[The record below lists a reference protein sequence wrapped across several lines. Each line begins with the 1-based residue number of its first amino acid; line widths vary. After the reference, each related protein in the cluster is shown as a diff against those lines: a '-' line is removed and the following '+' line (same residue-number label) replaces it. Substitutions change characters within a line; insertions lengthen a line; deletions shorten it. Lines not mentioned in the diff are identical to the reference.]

1 MKKGSIFFFGF
12 LLFVQFLFVG
22 GACGQSTANY
32 TFSTNT
38 TGSLALDANGNAI
51 DMTTGTSQLVAASS
65 DATVSSVTSIGF
77 NYYFMSNLYSQFTA
91 SADGIIGLGSTA
103 VSGNTVS
110 GGSITT
116 PRISALGGDFYV
128 SASGKVHYKLVGSA
142 PSRCLVIEWTG
153 MAVTYNTTAANGNS
167 TWQVR
172 LYETTGVVEYVY
184 GAINCSST
192 TYNPASAGFS
202 VNTTANNTASIT
214 FSNNSVSNGA
224 TFNTNTLA
232 LGDVPNLNSTANGSR
247 RVYKFTPP
255 TPAAGPSNLTFASV
269 TTATTT
275 LNWTAASPTTN
286 IVRYIVFNSTN
297 GGTIYNF
304 VANVAL
310 GTNTY
315 SATGLTS
322 GTNYTWKV
330 VSVSEGAEGA
340 FVNGSQATVALSP
353 MTGVY
358 TINNTAATSNPV
370 IHDGTSNFANFTAAI
385 NYMNIHGIAGP
396 VILNVSA
403 GQTFNEI
410 TPSITATGTSTNSIT
425 FQKYGSG
432 TNPKITPAG
441 SSGTLDFGININ
453 GGDYFTFDGIDIDA
467 SASSA
472 VELGYYISNSSATNG
487 AQNNT
492 VKNSSILLANR
503 GSSNSCYGIDQ
514 NTVITPTSVAG
525 ANSNNNYYN
534 LTISGVKTS
543 GVYLNSSSTTYPDL
557 SCKIGTTDCLIRNSI
572 SNIGATTS
580 TTVSARGIYAYGQ
593 NGLKL
598 WNNDI
603 SLIAGDQAATQGI
616 YFVNCLGT
624 TNEIYANNIQSIS
637 VKGST
642 TTTSI
647 AYGVQ
652 ADLGTNASSNVKI
665 YNNYISNIFTS
676 FTSTA
681 TASRYALGIF
691 TGVSGNVATQ
701 TFEIDNNNISIG
713 QGLSPTY
720 SNSCFEVQN
729 GTPIYKVRG
738 NIFSNSSG
746 SQGATSKHFN
756 IVVTAAGIGGSGSV
770 FDYNNYFI
778 ANDQNTSGHIG
789 RNQSTSTNYNSLT
802 DWKTF
807 TTGTLDETSLSVNPL
822 FSSLSNL
829 ATSNTVLNAVS
840 GFTPQSWVTSDI
852 VCSDRSTKTPND
864 IGAFAFDPPAAP
876 TITNFNLSDLC
887 VTGGQT
893 VTLTGTNFVGITG
906 VSFNG
911 LAATTYTVVSPTSIT
926 AVTPANLTDGLIN
939 VTNSAGTGSS
949 LTGYVSRPTPA
960 IPIVSTAGTYCS
972 NTTITASNS
981 NDGTIYWQNN
991 TATGTSTATPSSSQ
1005 LVSASGTYY
1014 YRAQSSFGCWSNA
1027 GSAAIVIN
1035 TPISIT
1041 TDVVTTTQNKCLNA
1055 TGAALS
1061 VSVAGTSPT
1070 YQWYSN
1076 TTNNTFTGTAI
1087 SSGGTS
1093 STFTPLTTTAGTT
1106 YYYCVISSVAP
1117 CNSAVTSA
1125 VATVVINSLPTITG
1139 GTSVCS
1145 GQTLQ
1150 LSGSGNADATTPWIS
1165 GTTSFATITS
1175 SGLVTGVAGGSSIIT
1190 YKDANGC
1197 SSTQSVL
1204 VNISPSAISI
1214 TPNPTSICLGGI
1226 TTLTAS
1232 GGTIPT
1238 TPSQYAFSTST
1249 GTYTAI
1255 TGTAVTAAIGDDYG
1269 IGNLPIGFTFNY
1281 NGIAQTVFGV
1291 SSNGMILLGNTTAA
1305 WTASGTYSSNA
1316 LATTANIIAPL
1327 WDDNNTTGGTV
1338 IYSTTGNAPNRIL
1351 TVQWTGMHVA
1361 GSGSSTSPTINMQAL
1376 LFENGNIQFIYGAQ
1390 SAALSSPTASIGI
1403 SGASGNY
1410 ISVTPLNPLSTSTTS
1425 SSSENISVA
1434 TSNIPTGTILTFT
1447 KPTAPVLLWSPSTDL
1462 YSNNLATTAY
1472 SNENSNI
1479 VYSKSNSSQTYTIS
1493 STTNVCSVSQT
1504 ITVSPIALPTI
1515 TLSSAT
1521 SVCVGGTSSSLG
1533 YTATTGSPN
1542 QYTIDYNSAAN
1553 TAGFQDI
1560 STFTAFSSSPIS
1572 LVVPAGAS
1580 SGTYSGTITV
1590 KNSSTGCSSLSTS
1603 FSVTINDN
1611 VAITTQ
1617 PTNQSAQI
1625 GANAQFNV
1633 VAVGSN
1639 LTYQWQE
1646 FDGTTYSNI
1655 SGATSSTLTISS
1667 VIAND
1672 NGRVFRCVVSGTCGF
1687 ENTSNA
1693 TLTASSI
1700 GITTQPADAT
1710 ICNSGS
1716 TTLSMVT
1723 SGTITNYQWQI
1734 STDNQT
1740 TWTDISGETNAT
1752 LALSGLS
1759 YSSPAKVY
1767 RCNLNNGT
1775 LFTNG
1780 ATVTVYDQIAITSQ
1794 PTTQTICTGTSSVS
1808 FSVTTSGSNPTY
1820 QWQVSTNSGS
1830 TWANVASGGTGATYA
1845 LSNPAD
1851 ALNGNQY
1858 RVIVTGSS
1866 PCTAVTSNVVTL
1878 NVIYATIASSV
1889 ASGCINSVFT
1899 LTATLNGNPTSPTY
1913 SWECPTTGSGAT
1925 TAITSNPASITP
1937 TATGTFIYTLTA
1949 GSTECPTI
1957 TKTINYIVNAL
1968 PTITTATATQ
1978 STVCSGEVIT
1988 LTGTSVLASSG
1999 TATVG
2004 NGASSSST
2012 YSNPFYSAWSNN
2024 HTQHLIKAAELI
2036 ASGLVAGNITSVGL
2050 NVTSV
2055 GSLPMINLS
2064 VKIGATSATAMTSFV
2079 NNSGFQTVYT
2089 NASLLP
2095 TSGNNILTF
2104 TTPFN
2109 WDGVSNIVL
2118 EFCHGNSASTST
2130 MSRTVQSDVTGY
2142 VSSIKAQISAAT
2154 AASTICSD
2162 VSSQILTY
2170 SERPKF
2176 IFGGQIGT
2184 NQTSSYS
2191 WSWNSTPAINTAS
2204 GTTTETNTSGSAT
2217 TKTYTVTATN
2227 ASTGCVNTATTS
2239 AITINPATITPTAT
2253 NSSQCGTATPT
2264 CSVSG
2269 TGTSGNTFKWYTVA
2283 TGGTALT
2290 GQTASTL
2297 TSYPISATTS
2307 FYVSE
2312 FNGTCESPRVQVTA
2326 SVTAAPSITAS
2337 ASVNP
2342 VCSGSATSLTATSA
2356 NSGYSYSWS
2365 NGAGTGASV
2374 SVNPTSATTYTV
2386 TGTDNSS
2393 GANNGCVSSATI
2405 AVTTNALP
2413 SAITLTPTTST
2424 DLCMGDVKTIVAS
2437 GGVGSE
2443 TVTTVLNENFNAA
2456 TNGWTTVN
2464 SSTTGTTTNAAWTL
2478 RANSYSYSSTTFN
2491 SNDNSQF
2498 YMTNSDAQ
2506 GSGTTLTTLT
2516 SPAFSTLGSTSSTIN
2531 FYHYFKISDAGRV
2544 QYSLDGTNFTTITTY
2559 TSTVGSNS
2567 AFVLASINLPAG
2579 ALNKPVVY
2587 IRFRFEATYDWYWA
2601 IDNVTINNSIPQIS
2615 WSPSTALYADAAA
2628 TTAYTGSPTTVYS
2641 KPTSTTTYTASAT
2654 NAAGCTSSASVTV
2667 NVAAPSSQTV
2677 ANNDFV
2683 WRGTTNTQWS
2693 TASNWVKFDGTSY
2706 AVASTSPVAT
2716 DNVFIPQNNTCVVN
2730 QPSIGTGTVAAKAVY
2745 IEPSA
2750 TVTGG
2755 SGTLDVKGNFT
2766 NNGTFT
2772 AGTGTVSFSGTTA
2785 QQITGA
2791 TTFYNLTENNSA
2803 GLTLNSPV
2811 MVSNGLTMTAG
2822 DITTSSTNLL
2832 ALGNSAPATLA
2843 WTSGK
2848 VVGPMKRWIAA
2859 ATNSGASS
2867 SLFPLGNATRKAQAS
2882 IEYTTAP
2889 TTAGYLEA
2897 KFIATSPANSATNAY
2912 TTLTDQYNYV
2922 LDNLVTEGY
2931 WEIKPSATTGVA
2943 GGTYTVKLE
2952 GETISLATSTNASY
2966 TDVRVIKSPDPHTSW
2981 ILEGDHGAATG
2992 TNSDF
2997 TVSRTGMS
3005 GYSFFAMAFPSAAPL
3020 PVELVSFAANCEEN
3034 NTVAVNWTTASE
3046 HNSDYYTVE
3055 KSRDGSNWNV
3065 LKTIPAAGNSTQ
3077 LLNYSVADASDISGT
3092 IYYRL
3097 TQVDVDGALKV
3108 YDIVSTNCFAEK
3120 ELTLLAYPNPSNG
3133 QFSLKIEN
3141 AKGGKYDLAITD
3153 MQGKT
3158 IDQQS
3163 IDLES
3168 GTTVVKLN
3176 PANVQPG
3183 VYLLQFIQNGNVLQQ
3198 QKLVIE

>member
-22 GACGQSTANY
+22 SVWGQVSNY
-32 TFSTNT
+32 SFSSTN
-38 TGSLALDANGNAI
+38 
-51 DMTTGTSQLVAASS
+51 
-65 DATVSSVTSIGF
+65 
-77 NYYFMSNLYSQFTA
+77 
-91 SADGIIGLGSTA
+91 
-103 VSGNTVS
+103 
-110 GGSITT
+110 
-116 PRISALGGDFYV
+116 
-128 SASGKVHYKLVGSA
+128 
-142 PSRCLVIEWTG
+142 
-153 MAVTYNTTAANGNS
+153 
-167 TWQVR
+167 
-172 LYETTGVVEYVY
+172 
-184 GAINCSST
+184 
-192 TYNPASAGFS
+192 
-202 VNTTANNTASIT
+202 
-214 FSNNSVSNGA
+214 
-224 TFNTNTLA
+224 
-232 LGDVPNLNSTANGSR
+232 
-247 RVYKFTPP
+247 
-255 TPAAGPSNLTFASV
+255 
-269 TTATTT
+269 
-275 LNWTAASPTTN
+275 
-286 IVRYIVFNSTN
+286 
-297 GGTIYNF
+297 
-304 VANVAL
+304 
-310 GTNTY
+310 
-315 SATGLTS
+315 
-322 GTNYTWKV
+322 
-330 VSVSEGAEGA
+330 
-340 FVNGSQATVALSP
+340 
-353 MTGVY
+353 
-358 TINNTAATSNPV
+358 
-370 IHDGTSNFANFTAAI
+370 
-385 NYMNIHGIAGP
+385 
-396 VILNVSA
+396 
-403 GQTFNEI
+403 
-410 TPSITATGTSTNSIT
+410 
-425 FQKYGSG
+425 
-432 TNPKITPAG
+432 
-441 SSGTLDFGININ
+441 
-453 GGDYFTFDGIDIDA
+453 
-467 SASSA
+467 
-472 VELGYYISNSSATNG
+472 
-487 AQNNT
+487 
-492 VKNSSILLANR
+492 
-503 GSSNSCYGIDQ
+503 
-514 NTVITPTSVAG
+514 
-525 ANSNNNYYN
+525 
-534 LTISGVKTS
+534 
-543 GVYLNSSSTTYPDL
+543 
-557 SCKIGTTDCLIRNSI
+557 
-572 SNIGATTS
+572 
-580 TTVSARGIYAYGQ
+580 
-593 NGLKL
+593 
-598 WNNDI
+598 
-603 SLIAGDQAATQGI
+603 
-616 YFVNCLGT
+616 
-624 TNEIYANNIQSIS
+624 
-637 VKGST
+637 
-642 TTTSI
+642 
-647 AYGVQ
+647 
-652 ADLGTNASSNVKI
+652 
-665 YNNYISNIFTS
+665 
-676 FTSTA
+676 
-681 TASRYALGIF
+681 
-691 TGVSGNVATQ
+691 
-701 TFEIDNNNISIG
+701 
-713 QGLSPTY
+713 
-720 SNSCFEVQN
+720 
-729 GTPIYKVRG
+729 
-738 NIFSNSSG
+738 
-746 SQGATSKHFN
+746 
-756 IVVTAAGIGGSGSV
+756 
-770 FDYNNYFI
+770 
-778 ANDQNTSGHIG
+778 
-789 RNQSTSTNYNSLT
+789 
-802 DWKTF
+802 
-807 TTGTLDETSLSVNPL
+807 
-822 FSSLSNL
+822 
-829 ATSNTVLNAVS
+829 
-840 GFTPQSWVTSDI
+840 
-852 VCSDRSTKTPND
+852 
-864 IGAFAFDPPAAP
+864 
-876 TITNFNLSDLC
+876 
-887 VTGGQT
+887 
-893 VTLTGTNFVGITG
+893 
-906 VSFNG
+906 
-911 LAATTYTVVSPTSIT
+911 
-926 AVTPANLTDGLIN
+926 
-939 VTNSAGTGSS
+939 
-949 LTGYVSRPTPA
+949 
-960 IPIVSTAGTYCS
+960 
-972 NTTITASNS
+972 
-981 NDGTIYWQNN
+981 
-991 TATGTSTATPSSSQ
+991 
-1005 LVSASGTYY
+1005 
-1014 YRAQSSFGCWSNA
+1014 
-1027 GSAAIVIN
+1027 
-1035 TPISIT
+1035 
-1041 TDVVTTTQNKCLNA
+1041 
-1055 TGAALS
+1055 
-1061 VSVAGTSPT
+1061 
-1070 YQWYSN
+1070 
-1076 TTNNTFTGTAI
+1076 
-1087 SSGGTS
+1087 
-1093 STFTPLTTTAGTT
+1093 
-1106 YYYCVISSVAP
+1106 
-1117 CNSAVTSA
+1117 
-1125 VATVVINSLPTITG
+1125 
-1139 GTSVCS
+1139 
-1145 GQTLQ
+1145 
-1150 LSGSGNADATTPWIS
+1150 
-1165 GTTSFATITS
+1165 
-1175 SGLVTGVAGGSSIIT
+1175 
-1190 YKDANGC
+1190 
-1197 SSTQSVL
+1197 
-1204 VNISPSAISI
+1204 
-1214 TPNPTSICLGGI
+1214 
-1226 TTLTAS
+1226 
-1232 GGTIPT
+1232 
-1238 TPSQYAFSTST
+1238 

-1255 TGTAVTAAIGDDYG
+1255 TGGTAHNTISTDNANYSFT
-1269 IGNLPIGFTFNY
+1269 LPFTFTY
-1281 NGIAQTVFGV
+1281 NGIGYTTTKPSTNGFLVLGSNAPSTTQYTPLSSGSTNFAISGFGADLSSIVRSEVLGTSPNRIYVCQWSSVGRYSSGLQTDNMNFQIKLYETTNKIEIIYGSNVGTSVSSTVQVGLRGSSTADYNNRTSSTSWINTSSGSSNSSSLTYV
-1291 SSNGMILLGNTTAA
+1291 SSNLPNAGLTYTWSIPTCYVPTALTSSTITTQSATIA
-1305 WTASGTYSSNA
+1305 WTAPTSGTAPAAYDYEVRTSGAAGSGATGLVASGSTSAPTVSAAITGLTGATAYFYYVRSNCGGGDFSAWTSAGTFTTSSCNVPTGLTTSSITTSSA
-1316 LATTANIIAPL
+1316 TITWVAPSTGSPAGYEYEVRTSGAAGSGATGLVSTGTTTAPTVTANLTGLSASSTYSVYVRSNCYTGYNSAWTSAINFTTSCATAIGGTISSTVSSFCTSGTTTLSSTGYSIGLGSTYQWESSSDAAFTSPNNLGSSLTTYANVSTGTITTTTFYRLKVVCSSDPSNPAYSNVISVVVNIPSTVTPPAAITICSG
-1327 WDDNNTTGGTV
+1327 NNTTLSVSGATSYVWSPSTGLSSTSGSSVVATPSLTTTYSIVGTDANGCVSPTVTVVVTVNQSPSAISISQSPSSVCSDNVATLSTSGGT
-1338 IYSTTGNAPNRIL
+1338 INQLITIGNG
-1351 TVQWTGMHVA
+1351 TVQNSSSDSYSAFNGYRSSQWSQTIYTAAELISA
-1361 GSGSSTSPTINMQAL
+1361 GIQAGAISSIAYNISTQGSSTSNNITIKIGTTSLSVVGANFLPTTSFTTVYGPSSYTHTSSGWQTIPFSTN
-1376 LFENGNIQFIYGAQ
+1376 FIWDGTSNIVVDVWQDGPNSSANPLTYSTTLTDYRVIYNFNTSTAGTTGTKVYNRMNVKFTNLIQ
-1390 SAALSSPTASIGI
+1390 TNVTWSPTNELYTNIAATNAY
-1403 SGASGNY
+1403 SGTSSSTIYAKN
-1410 ISVTPLNPLSTSTTS
+1410 TTSTTYTVTSSNGACS
-1425 SSSENISVA
+1425 SSN
-1434 TSNIPTGTILTFT
+1434 
-1447 KPTAPVLLWSPSTDL
+1447 
-1462 YSNNLATTAY
+1462 
-1472 SNENSNI
+1472 
-1479 VYSKSNSSQTYTIS
+1479 
-1493 STTNVCSVSQT
+1493 T
-1504 ITVSPIALPTI
+1504 ITTSINALPTI

-1553 TAGFQDI
+1553 TAGFQDV

-1572 LVVPAGAS
+1572 LVVPPGAS
-1580 SGTYSGTITV
+1580 SGIYNGTITV
-1590 KNSSTGCSSLSTS
+1590 KNSSNGCSSSSTS
-1603 FSVTINDN
+1603 FSLTVNDN

-1700 GITTQPADAT
+1700 GITTQPADVT

-1740 TWTDISGETNAT
+1740 TWTDISGANSST

-1775 LFTNG
+1775 LYTNG

-1808 FSVTTSGSNPTY
+1808 FSVTASGSNPTY
-1820 QWQVSTNSGS
+1820 QWQLSTNGGT
-1830 TWANVASGGTGATYA
+1830 TWANVASGGTGDTYT

-1866 PCTAVTSNVVTL
+1866 PCTAVTSNAVTL
-1878 NVIYATIASSV
+1878 NVIYASIVSSI

-2191 WSWNSTPAINTAS
+2191 WSWNSNPAINTAS

-2239 AITINPATITPTAT
+2239 AITINPVTITPTAT

-2386 TGTDNSS
+2386 TGTDNSG

-2615 WSPSTALYADAAA
+2615 WSPSTALFTDAAA

-2641 KPTSTTTYTASAT
+2641 KPTATTTYTASAT

-2803 GLTLNSPV
+2803 GLTLNNPV

-2822 DITTSSTNLL
+2822 DITTSTTNLL

-2848 VVGPMKRWIAA
+2848 VVGPMKRWMAA
-2859 ATNSGASS
+2859 ATNNGASS
-2867 SLFPLGNATRKAQAS
+2867 SMFPLGNATRKAQAS

-2897 KFIATSPANSATNAY
+2897 KFIATSPVNAATNAY
-2912 TTLTDQYNYV
+2912 ATLTDQFNYV

-3020 PVELVSFAANCEEN
+3020 PIELVSFAANCEDN

-3055 KSRDGSNWNV
+3055 KSRDGSTWNV

-3077 LLNYSVADASDISGT
+3077 LINYTVADASDISGT